1 MTPAGALV
9 VGADYRALGAVRSL
23 GRHGVPVCVVR
34 EPSEGLATVSR
45 YARASYTW
53 PTADPDERV
62 AYLHGLARAHHL
74 RGWALIPTADETA
87 ALIAR
92 HHEELARDFEHTTP
106 PWPVLRW
113 AYDKRLTYELARRLD
128 VPCPRTASP
137 GADVAGLAELDW
149 TFPAVIKPAV
159 KESHNRLTAAKA
171 WPVDSYEEL
180 VTRYREAAA
189 IVDPE
194 TLMVQELVP
203 GNGHSQL
210 SYAALCRE
218 GEVLASITARRTRQY
233 PADFGRASTYVE
245 TIRCGEL
252 VEPSRRIL
260 EEIRFTGLIELEF
273 KRDARDGTLKLLD
286 MNPRLWGWHT
296 LGARAGVDFPYLLWL
311 SISGHPLP
319 STESRPGAAWLRFT
333 TDTPT
338 AIREL
343 ARRRLGIREYA
354 RSWLSPHERAIF
366 TWDDPV
372 PGIMELPL
380 LARMLVG
387 RLASGKAV

>member
-1 MTPAGALV
+1 MTPPGAVV

-23 GRHGVPVCVVR
+23 GRRGVAVCVVR
-34 EPSEGLATVSR
+34 EPSERLAATSR
-45 YARASYTW
+45 YVQANYTW
-53 PTADPDERV
+53 PTDDAGERV
-62 AYLHGLARAHHL
+62 AYLHTLARRHGL
-74 RGWALIPTADETA
+74 RDWALIPSADETA

-92 HHEELARDFEHTTP
+92 NHVELARDFQHTTP
-106 PWPVLRW
+106 PWLVLRW

-128 VPCPRTASP
+128 VPQPWTAFP
-137 GADVAGLAELDW
+137 GADVAGLAGRDW
-149 TFPAVIKPAV
+149 SFPAVIKPTV

-171 WPVDSYEEL
+171 WRVDSRQQL
-180 VTRYREAAA
+180 VARYREA
-189 IVDPE
+189 VRLVSPE

-210 SYAALCRE
+210 SYAALCRD
-218 GEVLASITARRTRQY
+218 GEVLAAITARRTRQY

-245 TIRCGEL
+245 TIRCPEL
-252 VEPSRRIL
+252 AEPSHRIL
-260 EEIRFTGLIELEF
+260 QDLRFTGLIELEF
-273 KRDARDGTLKLLD
+273 KRDARDDTVKLLD

-311 SISGHPLP
+311 AVSGHALP
-319 STESRPGAAWLRFT
+319 ATNGRPGAAWLRFS

-343 ARRRLGIREYA
+343 ARGRLSARDYA

-366 TWDDPV
+366 TWDDPL
-372 PGIMELPL
+372 PGLMELPL
-380 LARMLVG
+380 MTRTLLQRIAR
-387 RLASGKAV
+387 GKAV